1 MGPRTRGLRALAT
14 VALLLLLAATLGG
27 CGRVPDGRAPATRLT
42 LVAAD
47 GQRLDATA
55 TALGE
60 RPAIPEATART
71 QAALVLPVSGQATSV
86 QARFV
91 ALTLG
96 TEGTARHVWLITYI
110 GAPFV
115 PTGCT
120 CHVDGTTANT
130 VVAIDGQKGMPTMVF
145 GIDEE
150 RHEP

>member
-1 MGPRTRGLRALAT
+1 MEPRPRGLPALAT
-14 VALLLLLAATLGG
+14 VALLLILAATLGG
-27 CGRVPDGRAPATRLT
+27 CGRVPEARAAATRLT

-71 QAALVLPVSGQATSV
+71 QAALALPNSGKATAV

-96 TEGTARHVWLITYI
+96 TEQTARHVWLITYRDV
-110 GAPFV
+110 PFA

-120 CHVDGTTANT
+120 CHVDETIADT
-130 VVAIDGQKGMPTMVF
+130 VVAIDGQTGASTMVF
-145 GIDEE
+145 GTEE
-150 RHEP
+150 GPHEP